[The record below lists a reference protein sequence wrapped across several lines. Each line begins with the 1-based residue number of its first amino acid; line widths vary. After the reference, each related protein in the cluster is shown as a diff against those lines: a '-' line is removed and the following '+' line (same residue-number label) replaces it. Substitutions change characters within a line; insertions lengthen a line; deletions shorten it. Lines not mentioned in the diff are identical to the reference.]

1 MVSLSGPEAWGTS
14 GGTVGVLM
22 GDQRADEEAL
32 RICHLGG
39 TMGTLLLHDHG
50 HGALALLEGGN
61 GRLDGCYGRAE
72 DAGGGARRQR
82 DEVGPR
88 GVGEGVGEARW
99 GTMDAPLESRDD
111 GEVSG

>member
-14 GGTVGVLM
+14 GGTGRVLM
-22 GDQRADEEAL
+22 GDRRADEEAL

-88 GVGEGVGEARW
+88 GVGEGVGEALW